1 MNRREY
7 KLLLSN
13 GLLWVTLLAGCSEQK
28 PWETTQ
34 PAVGT
39 ITLKGRP
46 IANAELAF
54 FPEDDNIPT
63 AVRPRAKSTEGGKFI
78 VWTYAQGDGAPAGSY
93 KVTVVH
99 HEVGVSKGTIIA
111 KLNDLPKKYSK
122 LQTTDI
128 VVNIAAGQNEI
139 PPIEL
144 R

>member
-1 MNRREY
+1 M
-7 KLLLSN
+7 
-13 GLLWVTLLAGCSEQK
+13 LWVTLLICCPEQK

-54 FPEDDNIPT
+54 FPEDDTLPT

-99 HEVGVSKGTIIA
+99 HEVGVSRGTIIA
-111 KLNDLPKKYSK
+111 KPNDLPKKYSK

-128 VVNIAAGQNEI
+128 VVNIAAVQNEI